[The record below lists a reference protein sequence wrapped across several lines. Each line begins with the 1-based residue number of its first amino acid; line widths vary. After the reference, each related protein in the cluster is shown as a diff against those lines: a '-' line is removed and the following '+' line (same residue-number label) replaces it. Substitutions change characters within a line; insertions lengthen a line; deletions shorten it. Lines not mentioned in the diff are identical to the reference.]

1 MELNGLIR
9 KLTRDRN
16 AILAKVAALLIV
28 AAILAG
34 CGGNRRQGFPP
45 PPPAAT
51 PTFWPVPGTYSPTQ
65 MVTLG
70 DTTPGGVIHYTTDGT
85 TPTAA
90 SAQYTSPITV
100 SSTTTIQAVAVASG
114 YALSPVGTGVYTIT
128 SAGNGP
134 GVSIVV
140 TTDDQVRLMAVQSGV
155 TFSTASSGNSP
166 IFVDESQVY
175 QQVEGFGAA
184 FTDSAAYLLNQ
195 VAPASARNSA
205 MSDLFTRNGNGIG
218 LSFMRNP
225 MGASDIARSIYSFDD
240 MPAGQTDPSLS
251 NFSVAHDQTD
261 IIPLIQQ
268 ARQLNP
274 QLKIMANPWSPPG
287 WMKTSDSMI
296 GGSLQPSMYTLFANY
311 FVKYIQ
317 AYAGAGIPIDYISL
331 QNEPLYVP
339 SDYPGMAMDA
349 ATQTIVLRDYVIPA
363 FSANNISSKVLLY
376 DHNWDQPNYP
386 ETVLSDPTLLA
397 SNQVAGIAWHGYGG
411 TPGVMA
417 TLQDAYPGKGNYE
430 TEHSGGT
437 WVPDQVKSDF
447 EEMIE
452 VMRNWGRS
460 FVKWSLALDQN
471 RGPHTGGCGTCSPL
485 VTVDSGSGAV
495 SYEIDYYTLGHFS
508 RFVLPGAV
516 RIYSSNAEG
525 VVSAAF
531 LNPDTSKALVVY
543 NDSNSNQTFQVQWG
557 TQSFTYT
564 LPALAGASFTWSG
577 SQTGGYT
584 ADAKSQIQAS
594 SFSSV
599 SGLQTELTGDTGGG
613 YDLGYSDDGD
623 NAVFRNVDFGGGVS
637 GVSARVACDPAN
649 GGNCGGALEFHLDNP
664 TGAVVGSVTIPVTG
678 GWQTWTTATVT
689 ASGATGVH
697 DLYMVFKAAS
707 GTTSLG
713 NVNWFRFN

>member
-1 MELNGLIR
+1 
-9 KLTRDRN
+9 
-16 AILAKVAALLIV
+16 
-28 AAILAG
+28 
-34 CGGNRRQGFPP
+34 
-45 PPPAAT
+45 
-51 PTFWPVPGTYSPTQ
+51 
-65 MVTLG
+65 
-70 DTTPGGVIHYTTDGT
+70 
-85 TPTAA
+85 
-90 SAQYTSPITV
+90 
-100 SSTTTIQAVAVASG
+100 
-114 YALSPVGTGVYTIT
+114 
-128 SAGNGP
+128 
-134 GVSIVV
+134 
-140 TTDDQVRLMAVQSGV
+140 
-155 TFSTASSGNSP
+155 
-166 IFVDESQVY
+166 
-175 QQVEGFGAA
+175 
-184 FTDSAAYLLNQ
+184 
-195 VAPASARNSA
+195 
-205 MSDLFTRNGNGIG
+205 
-218 LSFMRNP
+218 
-225 MGASDIARSIYSFDD
+225 
-240 MPAGQTDPSLS
+240 
-251 NFSVAHDQTD
+251 
-261 IIPLIQQ
+261 
-268 ARQLNP
+268 
-274 QLKIMANPWSPPG
+274 
-287 WMKTSDSMI
+287 
-296 GGSLQPSMYTLFANY
+296 
-311 FVKYIQ
+311 
-317 AYAGAGIPIDYISL
+317 
-331 QNEPLYVP
+331 
-339 SDYPGMAMDA
+339 
-349 ATQTIVLRDYVIPA
+349 
-363 FSANNISSKVLLY
+363 
-376 DHNWDQPNYP
+376 
-386 ETVLSDPTLLA
+386 
-397 SNQVAGIAWHGYGG
+397 
-411 TPGVMA
+411 
-417 TLQDAYPGKGNYE
+417 
-430 TEHSGGT
+430 
-437 WVPDQVKSDF
+437 
-447 EEMIE
+447 
-452 VMRNWGRS
+452 
-460 FVKWSLALDQN
+460 
-471 RGPHTGGCGTCSPL
+471 
-485 VTVDSGSGAV
+485 VDSGSGAV